1 MNEIAVAEE
10 VPQNVQEAYVQ
21 LVNSALLIDF
31 DSINSSRLVKWLNQL
46 KLTHYFLVT
55 RAYCDWSGMNH
66 EIVKTLMLSSVELI
80 QVPVYSPQG
89 SKNGVDIRL
98 TIDAI
103 ELSIKNPAITRYI
116 IFGSDSDY
124 ISLVVKLREYGKEV
138 YFIGNEK
145 STSDA
150 LIGYCTYFSYFTDV
164 DAPEANQANQYVE
177 IRQQNDPDRIY
188 QLLDSALSALRSK
201 GEQFPV
207 RDSKVNEVMIRL
219 DASYNYKRYGFQ
231 TLKDFLETA
240 KQNGQ
245 IHIRWKNNQIY
256 VDLPS
261 RSSSKSNSTNTT
273 ASSQKQGNIDDFTPN
288 EMQWKVL
295 DIFEFLKKDGRV
307 SYSQMI
313 QQARDL
319 QTQGTISFDPVPPI
333 KEFESRGIFIEHYL
347 PESPSHKYLKLPER
361 LATKLQA
368 RETPYW
374 LLNFQYRNRLNQL
387 YTPVDL
393 GLIARC
399 YDEIQKL
406 MTTQNVNSENQIV
419 QQIMESIDIPR
430 RKVDEVLNFLKPSG
444 LLYLEEESQ
453 LYQLKSLAKEE
464 LYRMAA
470 IHVRD
475 QFLTRHPDSRLDR
488 LSALMAELNQNE
500 SEIQKIIKEVFAP
513 VNTPPVVTSAAE

>member
-1 MNEIAVAEE
+1 
-10 VPQNVQEAYVQ
+10 
-21 LVNSALLIDF
+21 
-31 DSINSSRLVKWLNQL
+31 
-46 KLTHYFLVT
+46 
-55 RAYCDWSGMNH
+55 
-66 EIVKTLMLSSVELI
+66 
-80 QVPVYSPQG
+80 
-89 SKNGVDIRL
+89 
-98 TIDAI
+98 
-103 ELSIKNPAITRYI
+103 
-116 IFGSDSDY
+116 
-124 ISLVVKLREYGKEV
+124 
-138 YFIGNEK
+138 
-145 STSDA
+145 
-150 LIGYCTYFSYFTDV
+150 
-164 DAPEANQANQYVE
+164 
-177 IRQQNDPDRIY
+177 
-188 QLLDSALSALRSK
+188 
-201 GEQFPV
+201 
-207 RDSKVNEVMIRL
+207 VNEVMIRL

-387 YTPVDL
+387 LKPVDL